1 MKRPSF
7 LGWYETLRTRHHWSV
22 LQSVRYAL
30 WLSRSTQISNQTENL
45 PGSRSE
51 DLGNPR
57 PRRSLTDWFR
67 FRRSTG
73 EHLQRPELRLNHG
86 K

>member
-1 MKRPSF
+1 MKPPSF
-7 LGWYETLRTRHHWSV
+7 FGWYEILRTRHHRSV
-22 LQSVRYAL
+22 LQSLRYAL
-30 WLSRSTQISNQTENL
+30 WLSRSPQISNQTESGL
-45 PGSRSE
+45 GSRSE

-57 PRRSLTDWFR
+57 PRASLTDWFR

-73 EHLQRPELRLNHG
+73 EHLQSPELRLNHG